1 MTFFIHKEKA
11 MELPTVFFYYCIA
24 KLQMALS
31 NIQYFGENLNQ
42 FKIQYKNQVKIHEIL
57 SNVCYEPQ
65 IVR

>member
-1 MTFFIHKEKA
+1 

-31 NIQYFGENLNQ
+31 NIRYFGENLNQ

-57 SNVCYEPQ
+57 SNVCCEPQ
-65 IVR
+65 IVK